1 MQESYGSPLQSSVVN
16 GREGARLGAL
26 PVFWVRDDSGLN
38 QDGEAGVDR
47 KAWAREGS
55 EAEGIGPGDGCEE

>member
-1 MQESYGSPLQSSVVN
+1 MN

-26 PVFWVRDDSGLN
+26 PVFWVTDDSGLN

-47 KAWAREGS
+47 KAGAREAFGKRKGQDLVTGVRS
-55 EAEGIGPGDGCEE
+55 DQGDQGLHPR

>member
-1 MQESYGSPLQSSVVN
+1 MVN

-47 KAWAREGS
+47 KAWAREAFGG
-55 EAEGIGPGDGCEE
+55 ERDRTW